1 MGAFS
6 IHSIGDSA
14 FLEQILIAVSMITG
28 TGDFEKM
35 VSIGLLLGFLMI
47 CIQSVFQGAKQ
58 INLQQ
63 VLVGWILYACFFG
76 PTTTVTIED
85 AYTGQV
91 RVVAN
96 VPIGVGFA
104 GGVISN
110 VGYTITNLFET
121 GYGVIVP
128 NVTESHF
135 SETLKLLNDV
145 RRRAYDTGVF
155 TALNSANGGGYV
167 DVRRSWNNYIRE
179 CTLTKVDLNL
189 MSLDELMNRSTDSAL
204 RFNSQ
209 LYGTRL
215 YLSTSNPDGADYTCT
230 DGWVAISTAT
240 ANLSSP
246 VVVDA
251 LNNLLGIDTSTGDNA
266 ITKLTDSLQAM
277 GATTTLSIDYLKAAV
292 LEPLYYEAAA
302 GRYQDLQD
310 YGSALMI
317 NQAIQQRNT
326 QWAAEQ
332 SMFMTVVRPMLTFFE
347 GFIYAITP
355 IIAFII
361 VMGSF
366 GLQLA
371 GKYVQTILW
380 IQLWM
385 PVLSIINL
393 FVHTAASNEMSSLS
407 ASGLNSMYALSSTGD
422 VLQHW
427 IATGGMLAAA
437 TPVISLF
444 IVTGSTYAFTSLASR
459 ISGSDHVDEKMQ
471 TPDLLKQG
479 PVMQSQPAYNHNQ
492 FSGAMANG
500 AESMISTFSLGST
513 LASGVSSAQALQ
525 SQKSE
530 AFQSTLGRGF
540 SDGVSQEQAYSRL
553 SNIGRNVSS
562 QNSAQSQLVNQQ
574 AKNFMDKFQVDDSHS
589 DAVKGA
595 FAMQAMGTLDV
606 DEAASMLMPM
616 VGKARAAM
624 KAAAGIKSSSTSLVP
639 VAGAEKK
646 KGGNDDDSGDL
657 FDIEAQAK
665 GSTESSAQDSS
676 SWSASDVSQFMKGV
690 GFSQTDSQAL
700 TNQLAQ
706 GFSRSGGESFKQAW
720 GDTLSQNLSKSA
732 SELVSASD
740 SFTTMSQL
748 QSQMGS
754 MTNTDFKTLGG
765 AVAQTPE
772 AMNQLNDYFRS
783 AAPQS
788 VKDEAASLQQ
798 RYQAY
803 GMSPQVAQAA
813 ARMTA
818 MTNSKNYE
826 PGKELGGYQ
835 AALQAINTASGR
847 NGAFSGD
854 AYSQQGLN
862 GPNVSGVTGQV
873 QGAVGNGPNIA
884 PGFRDNVSGTAGTD
898 PATEAGQLPTN
909 SPIVQNEN
917 ATGLTALND
926 KVQQTE
932 RAVSAPELKKAQDNL
947 MNSLPDMSWS
957 ASGWGA
963 WDNSSDWIGRR
974 AEQAGGALIA
984 GHQAGAEAFS
994 KAMDQMRTMTPEQR
1008 DQFIAAT
1015 QRGDQAVQEEFGW
1028 AGDALVGM
1036 AKLGRNVIGA
1046 AASGYDAAKEWLT
1059 GKSDL
1064 SEAAKGMNLEERG
1077 AFYAAALASASE
1089 AGSGAAQQFMNQYGD
1104 EYKETMQSI
1113 AQSRYGL
1120 TDSQAAVYAE
1130 SFDTNEG
1137 RMNQAVQNLKMEY
1150 AERNPDGSPMMQGG
1164 QPVLSQQNE
1173 EFTDKLVNVL
1183 QNSTGA
1189 GDRSGSYLTAIRGYN
1204 IANQRF

>member
-1 MGAFS
+1 MKQLPP
-6 IHSIGDSA
+6 DTP
-14 FLEQILIAVSMITG
+14 EQSLITQYKGPRLVVKAYAG
-28 TGDFEKM
+28 TGK
-35 VSIGLLLGFLMI
+35 
-47 CIQSVFQGAKQ
+47 
-58 INLQQ
+58 
-63 VLVGWILYACFFG
+63 
-76 PTTTVTIED
+76 
-85 AYTGQV
+85 
-91 RVVAN
+91 
-96 VPIGVGFA
+96 
-104 GGVISN
+104 
-110 VGYTITNLFET
+110 
-121 GYGVIVP
+121 
-128 NVTESHF
+128 
-135 SETLKLLNDV
+135 
-145 RRRAYDTGVF
+145 
-155 TALNSANGGGYV
+155 
-167 DVRRSWNNYIRE
+167 
-179 CTLTKVDLNL
+179 
-189 MSLDELMNRSTDSAL
+189 
-204 RFNSQ
+204 
-209 LYGTRL
+209 
-215 YLSTSNPDGADYTCT
+215 
-230 DGWVAISTAT
+230 
-240 ANLSSP
+240 
-246 VVVDA
+246 
-251 LNNLLGIDTSTGDNA
+251 
-266 ITKLTDSLQAM
+266 
-277 GATTTLSIDYLKAAV
+277 TTTLVKYAHNNLDSRILYLAYNRAIISSMGKYVRETMKKSPLNLLLLAALTLGASHQAWAQDGTRPGFYERKEEGWFWYKEEPKEPEKKPEKPKPKPVAEAKPTQPKPAAPLPSGPEMFSAEWFRENLPKYKDLAWNNPTVENVRTFLYLQRFAIDRSEQFSDATELAVVGDPFLDEITRRPAATFASQQVDRDAGNAKNMLLKSVAERV
-292 LEPLYYEAAA
+292 GIFFFYKSDDDYS
-302 GRYQDLQD
+302 DLQ
-310 YGSALMI
+310 APLIKML
-317 NQAIQQRNT
+317 
-326 QWAAEQ
+326 EQ
-332 SMFMTVVRPMLTFFE
+332 GE
-347 GFIYAITP
+347 GFS

-407 ASGLNSMYALSSTGD
+407 AGGLNSMYALSSTGD

-492 FSGAMANG
+492 FSGAIANG

-540 SDGVSQEQAYSRL
+540 SDGVSQDQAYSRL
-553 SNIGRNVSS
+553 SNVGRNVSS
-562 QNSAQSQLVNQQ
+562 QNTAQSQLINQQ

-624 KAAAGIKSSSTSLVP
+624 KAAAGVKSNSTALVP
-639 VAGAEKK
+639 A
-646 KGGNDDDSGDL
+646 GGNGESGGGSDVL
-657 FDIEAQAK
+657 DIKAQAK
-665 GSTESSAQDSS
+665 GATESSTQDSS

-690 GFSQTDSQAL
+690 SYSQTDSQAL

-706 GFSRSGGESFKQAW
+706 GFSRSGSESFKQTW
-720 GDTLSQNLSKSA
+720 GDSLSQNLSKSA

-740 SFTTMSQL
+740 TFTTMSQL
-748 QSQMGS
+748 QNQMGS

-765 AVAQTPE
+765 AVAQTPA
-772 AMNQLNDYFRS
+772 AMNQLNDYFRN

-826 PGKELGGYQ
+826 QGKELGGYQ

-854 AYSQQGLN
+854 AYGN
-862 GPNVSGVTGQV
+862 NGIEGPNVQGLPGQV
-873 QGAVGNGPNIA
+873 QGAVGSGPNI
-884 PGFRDNVSGTAGTD
+884 PTGFRENVAGMAGTN
-898 PATEAGQLPTN
+898 PASEAGQLPTN
-909 SPIVQNEN
+909 SPLVQNEH
-917 ATGLTALND
+917 AAGTSALHNQA
-926 KVQQTE
+926 QQTE
-932 RAVSAPELKKAQDNL
+932 RNVSAPELKKAQDNL
-947 MNSLPDMSWS
+947 MNSLPEMSWS
-957 ASGWGA
+957 ASAWGA
-963 WDNSSDWIGRR
+963 WDNSSDWMGRR

-984 GHQAGAEAFS
+984 GGQAGADAFS
-994 KAMDQMRTMTPEQR
+994 RAMDQMRTMTPEQR

-1028 AGDALVGM
+1028 AGDAMVGM
-1036 AKLGRNVIGA
+1036 AKLGRNVMGA

-1064 SEAAKGMNLEERG
+1064 SEAAKGMSIEERG
-1077 AFYAAALASASE
+1077 AFYAAALSSAAE
-1089 AGSGAAQQFMNQYGD
+1089 AGGGAAQQFMNQYGD
-1104 EYKETMQSI
+1104 EFKETMQSI

-1120 TDSQAAVYAE
+1120 TESQAAVYAE

-1183 QNSTGA
+1183 QNSTEA
-1189 GDRSGSYLTAIRGYN
+1189 GDRSGSYLTAVRGYN